1 MLTLT
6 SCRYLLEKPL
16 VELGFLAGL
25 YFPGAPQAHSE
36 LLHLGRAKRIQFNSV
51 RPCWLEFP
59 AVNFSRGFLR
69 IPMRGGGGLLP
80 LLQSHMP
87 LFNDLL
93 GCELSGTDFAA
104 RTFGARRLPAAPKL
118 CSTHSRNPTACERR
132 ASWEEL
138 PVLPE
143 DESEDEEDEDD
154 ASGSIPNGLRRI
166 PTFCTRT
173 QHSTLAAAAGSACL
187 TFMGTNSRSY
197 IWQTVT
203 REHPARHPLLAGP
216 PPTHN
221 HDENHTHCFLQPHIS
236 PRAPFQPFAHGRPPA
251 PPQQQLLRRPSPSP
265 KFFI

>member
-132 ASWEEL
+132 ASWRSS
-138 PVLPE
+138 PYFPKT
-143 DESEDEEDEDD
+143 SPRTKRMRMTPQA
-154 ASGSIPNGLRRI
+154 ASPMDCGVFPLFALALSAAPWPL
-166 PTFCTRT
+166 
-173 QHSTLAAAAGSACL
+173 QLAAL
-187 TFMGTNSRSY
+187 
-197 IWQTVT
+197 V
-203 REHPARHPLLAGP
+203 
-216 PPTHN
+216 
-221 HDENHTHCFLQPHIS
+221 
-236 PRAPFQPFAHGRPPA
+236 
-251 PPQQQLLRRPSPSP
+251 
-265 KFFI
+265 